1 MKLNPNQI
9 EALKRYREQGQL
21 SPYSQKYMNDLDS
34 MDKMT
39 SAQSQFTPFSSPME
53 SVDLTPPSLNM
64 GVNRPQYP
72 ERFSLNVPQTFE
84 SEEAVAENPDQKFDG
99 ADAYSKWYANK
110 VSSEPIKFASIRDKL
125 EKGW

>member
-84 SEEAVAENPDQKFDG
+84 SEEAVAEKPDQKFDG
-99 ADAYSKWYANK
+99 ADAYAKWYANK